1 MPNLERT
8 PHVISTGAMEA
19 YTALQLVGVP
29 DSIATEFRSRASDI
43 NRAIRDVR
51 SYVSISDLCCTAPTP
66 TGYSVVQDAWDQNFY
81 YSRETKPKQTKP
93 LRLLKT
99 KYKG

>member
-8 PHVISTGAMEA
+8 PHVVSTGATEV

-29 DSIATEFRSRASDI
+29 DSIAAEFRSRASDI
-43 NRAIRDVR
+43 NRAIRDVGL
-51 SYVSISDLCCTAPTP
+51 YVTQSDSCCMAPTP
-66 TGYSVVQDAWDQNFY
+66 TRYSEIRDAWWQALY